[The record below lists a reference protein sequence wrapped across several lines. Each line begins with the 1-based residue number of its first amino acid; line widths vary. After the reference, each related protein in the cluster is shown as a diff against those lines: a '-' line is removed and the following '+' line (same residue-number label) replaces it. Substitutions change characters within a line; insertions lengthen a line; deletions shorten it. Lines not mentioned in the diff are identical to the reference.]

1 MAEEYSFL
9 ISNPPHDDPD
19 VGKAAPLLGLV
30 PAELRMRAN
39 YAAPEIWL
47 GDPDHG
53 KLEATARALQE
64 SGLNAVVVRAD
75 AFAAVPSRASVKSF
89 SFGDSELVSQAD
101 TDEVKLP
108 FDQPM
113 TAVFCQPG
121 EGQMETGRR
130 TGDAMT
136 EGLRR
141 RSSSVF
147 VTRDSLVGF
156 GSLRASS
163 SGLGGEGGEGEG
175 AHPAFLDIYVAQA
188 DQLRRISIVE
198 GTVDFSGL
206 GDLMVARSTD
216 NMVMFAAEFEDKFP
230 AAVVDRSLVD
240 LNPRPHPT
248 VGGVALWT
256 LLEMVCPDLER
267 VDHYDLASRLV
278 YLARASS
285 P

>member
-9 ISNPPHDDPD
+9 ISND
-19 VGKAAPLLGLV
+19 VAKAAPHLGLV
-30 PAELRMRAN
+30 SAELRMRAN

-47 GDPDHG
+47 GDPNHG
-53 KLEATARALQE
+53 KVEDIAIALQE
-64 SGLNAVVVRAD
+64 AGLNSVVVRAD
-75 AFAAVPSRASVKSF
+75 AFAAVPRRAPIKSF
-89 SFGDSELVSQAD
+89 SFGQSELVGRAD
-101 TDEVKLP
+101 GDEVELP
-108 FDQPM
+108 FDQSM

-130 TGDAMT
+130 TSDAMT

-147 VTRDSLVGF
+147 VTRDSLMGF
-156 GSLRASS
+156 GGLRASS
-163 SGLGGEGGEGEG
+163 SGMGGEGGEGEA
-175 AHPAFLDIYVAQA
+175 AHPAFLDIYVSQ
-188 DQLRRISIVE
+188 DDRLRRASIVE

-216 NMVMFAAEFEDKFP
+216 NMVMFVAEFEDKFP
-230 AAVVDRSLVD
+230 EAVVDRSLVD
-240 LNPRPHPT
+240 LNPRPSPA
-248 VGGVALWT
+248 VGGVPLWT

-285 P
+285 A

>member
-9 ISNPPHDDPD
+9 ISNPPHDNPD
-19 VGKAAPLLGLV
+19 VAKAAPHLGLV
-30 PAELRMRAN
+30 PAEFRMRAN
-39 YAAPEIWL
+39 YGAAEIWL

-53 KLEATARALQE
+53 KLEDTAKALRE
-64 SGLNAVVVRAD
+64 SGVGAVVVAAD
-75 AFAAVPSRASVKSF
+75 AFAAVPSRVPIKSF
-89 SFGDSELVSQAD
+89 SFGESELVCRRD
-101 TDEVKLP
+101 GDELALP

-121 EGQMETGRR
+121 GGEIESGRR

-147 VTRDSLVGF
+147 VTRDSLMGF

-163 SGLGGEGGEGEG
+163 SGMGGSEGEG
-175 AHPAFLDIYVAQA
+175 AHPDFLDIYLPRGEEV
-188 DQLRRISIVE
+188 LRASIVE

-216 NMVMFAAEFEDKFP
+216 NMVMLVAEFEDKFTR
-230 AAVVDRSLVD
+230 AVMDRSLA
-240 LNPRPHPT
+240 NIHPRPSPT

-278 YLARASS
+278 YLTKTSS
-285 P
+285 H

>member
-1 MAEEYSFL
+1 
-9 ISNPPHDDPD
+9 
-19 VGKAAPLLGLV
+19 
-30 PAELRMRAN
+30 MRAN
-39 YAAPEIWL
+39 YGASEIWL

-53 KLEATARALQE
+53 KLEDIARALRE

-75 AFAAVPSRASVKSF
+75 AFAAVPTRLPIKSF
-89 SFGDSELVSQAD
+89 SFGESGLVGRTNGHEIKFAYSH
-101 TDEVKLP
+101 
-108 FDQPM
+108 PM

-121 EGQMETGRR
+121 EGQMEAGRR
-130 TGDAMT
+130 TSDAMT

-147 VTRDSLVGF
+147 VTRDSLMGF
-156 GSLRASS
+156 GGLRASS
-163 SGLGGEGGEGEG
+163 SGLGGEGGEGEA
-175 AHPAFLDIYVAQA
+175 AHPAFLDIYVSQ
-188 DQLRRISIVE
+188 DDRLRRVSIVE

-216 NMVMFAAEFEDKFP
+216 NMVMFVAEFEDKFSE
-230 AAVVDRSLVD
+230 AVVDRRLVA
-240 LNPRPHPT
+240 LNPRPSPA
-248 VGGVALWT
+248 VGGVPLWT

-278 YLARASS
+278 YLASASS